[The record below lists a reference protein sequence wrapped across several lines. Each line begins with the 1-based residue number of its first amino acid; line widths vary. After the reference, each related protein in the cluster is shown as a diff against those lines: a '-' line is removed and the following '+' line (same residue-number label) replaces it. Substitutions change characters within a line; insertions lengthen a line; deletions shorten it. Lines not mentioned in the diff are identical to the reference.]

1 MRIDFESIK
10 PLYLQIAEAIEDDI
24 LTGRLKEGGPA
35 YSQLI
40 LSNELGVNPATA
52 AKGINVLVQAGILE
66 KKRGLSMAVA
76 KGARIKLI
84 SSKQKNSLQPLVRDL
99 VAEARK
105 IELSEEDV
113 VKMLRESFA
122 VREGG
127 AAHE

>member
-24 LTGRLKEGGPA
+24 LTGRLQEGGPA

-52 AKGINVLVQAGILE
+52 AKGITVLVQAGILE

-76 KGARIKLI
+76 TGARAKLI

-113 VKMLRESFA
+113 VKMLQDGFA
-122 VREGG
+122 AQEGG

>member
-1 MRIDFESIK
+1 VRIDFESIK

-24 LTGRLKEGGPA
+24 LTGRLQEGGPA

-52 AKGINVLVQAGILE
+52 AKGITVLVQAGILE

-76 KGARIKLI
+76 TGARAKLI

-113 VKMLRESFA
+113 VKMLQDGFA
-122 VREGG
+122 AQEGG

>member
-1 MRIDFESIK
+1 VRIDFESIK